1 MTNLDPVSLPRSIIT
16 VEVSREVTA
25 TEKAAKPDAAL
36 ERETPADKHVDLS
49 GTGRILSRSTQ
60 GKNADI
66 DNSDLPDIIKD
77 ALKRIREIR
86 AELEKKLQE
95 LNAAMSDK
103 SLSEDQR
110 KARIQGL
117 QSEVA
122 ALSAALMDASAAL
135 TKLVNDSEMSPEQ
148 AVAVGQ
154 FLMT

>member
-1 MTNLDPVSLPRSIIT
+1 MINLSPTSLPRDIIN
-16 VEVSREVTA
+16 VEASREATA
-25 TEKAAKPDAAL
+25 TEKTVKPDAAL
-36 ERETPADKHVDLS
+36 EGQTSADNHVDLS
-49 GTGRILSRSTQ
+49 DTGRILSKSTQ
-60 GKNADI
+60 SKNADI

-103 SLSEDQR
+103 QLSEDQR

-122 ALSAALMDASAAL
+122 SLSAALMDASAAL
-135 TKLVNDSEMSPEQ
+135 TKLVNDSAMTPEQ